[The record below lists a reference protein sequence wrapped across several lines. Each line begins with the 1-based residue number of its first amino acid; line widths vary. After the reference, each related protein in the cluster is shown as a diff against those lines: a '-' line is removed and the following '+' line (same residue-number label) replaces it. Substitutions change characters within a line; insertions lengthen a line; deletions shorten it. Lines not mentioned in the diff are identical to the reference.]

1 MDSKLVLATF
11 AIGLI
16 VLFSLGCIKKELP
29 LSSEKIPKNETNNMQ
44 TTNGTISKG
53 SQQSTNVVKV
63 AIKYFAFTPNII
75 RISPGTT
82 VIWENED
89 ENVIHEIKS
98 GYILN
103 HRQYSDGLF
112 DSGELTFGESWNYT
126 FTKTGEY
133 PYFSPKYPQMQ
144 GLVIVGNPEEK
155 EIQIVTP
162 HFVGSIP
169 QHNQTLNSLSEIWIT
184 FSVPVTGG
192 KIQLY
197 DVIHNK
203 TISLSDNG
211 VVTINYLRLRANVD
225 EELAPSLYKVVYD
238 EERPE
243 GNYTGQFFFRIK

>member
-1 MDSKLVLATF
+1 MDSKLVLTTF
-11 AIGLI
+11 VIGII

-29 LSSEKIPKNETNNMQ
+29 LSSEKISENETNNVQ
-44 TTNGTISKG
+44 SGTISEG
-53 SQQSTNVVKV
+53 SQATNVAKV
-63 AIKYFAFTPNII
+63 AIKYFAFSPNII
-75 RISPGTT
+75 RVSPGTT
-82 VIWENED
+82 VVWENKD

-103 HRQYSDGLF
+103 HKQNTDNLF
-112 DSGELTFGESWNYT
+112 DSGGLNFGESWNYT
-126 FTKTGEY
+126 FNKAGEY

-155 EIQIVTP
+155 EIQIATP

-169 QHNQTLNSLSEIWIT
+169 QHNQTLDSLSEIWIT

-192 KIQLY
+192 KTELY
-197 DVIHNK
+197 DVTHNK
-203 TISLSDNG
+203 TISLSNNG

-243 GNYTGQFFFRIK
+243 GSYKGQFFFRIE